1 MKEFAELLGRCPPRA
16 IDDPAL
22 KPAAVLVPLFLR
34 GGQLHFLMGR
44 RSSELENHAGQVAFP
59 GGTLEEYDRSVE
71 DCALRE
77 AEEEVGL
84 KRADVTVLGRLDDEV
99 TVTGYRISPLV
110 GTFPYPYPLRL
121 DSAEFT
127 ELLQVPWTV
136 FVDPTL
142 RREETVVYQGKEYR
156 VDFYKFGEHVIW
168 GATARITRRLI
179 DLAAP
184 LLRQGGEL

>member
-1 MKEFAELLGRCPPRA
+1 MKEIAELLGRRPPRTVE
-16 IDDPAL
+16 DPAL
-22 KPAAVLVPLFLR
+22 KPAAVLVPLFMR
-34 GGQLHFLMGR
+34 GGELHFLMGR
-44 RSSELENHAGQVAFP
+44 RSSQLEHHAGQVAFP
-59 GGTLEEYDRSVE
+59 GGALEKFDRSVE

-84 KRADVTVLGRLDDEV
+84 KRTDVSILGRLDDEV

-136 FVDPTL
+136 FIDPSL
-142 RREETVVYQGKEYR
+142 RREETVVYQGKQYR
-156 VDFYKFGEHVIW
+156 VDFYQFGEHVIW
-168 GATARITRRLI
+168 GATARITRRLV
-179 DLAAP
+179 DLTVH
-184 LLRQGGEL
+184 LLNQGGGS